1 MNKRLPILAAL
12 LGILFVAVAALYG
25 LIPAR
30 SLPAFFPGFKAGSE
44 HVRVGHALGSLVLAL
59 ALFAL
64 AWFRSAHRA
73 VTTQQRVVYR
83 VRDERVV
90 EMPASDQARQEG
102 MAGYQFRGQDCFLMR
117 VTSSHVSR

>member
-25 LIPAR
+25 LIPAG
-30 SLPAFFPGFKAGSE
+30 SFPAFFPGFKAGSE
-44 HVRVGHALGSLVLAL
+44 HVHVRHAGSLVLAL

-64 AWFRSAHRA
+64 TWFRSAHRA

-90 EMPASDQARQEG
+90 EMPLAT
-102 MAGYQFRGQDCFLMR
+102 GQGRKDDPIS
-117 VTSSHVSR
+117 V